1 MTPTRRQLQSQGV
14 DLFDAVVTPHFLV
27 VSSLV
32 AGTDRIA
39 LLPET
44 LARQAEARGEGVRVV
59 KPPTPLDPIRETFWW
74 HRGCAMY

>member
-32 AGTDRIA
+32 AGTDRVA
-39 LLPET
+39 LLPEGAAQARRR
-44 LARQAEARGEGVRVV
+44 ARQTSTSRWAGPRSS
-59 KPPTPLDPIRETFWW
+59 
-74 HRGCAMY
+74 